1 MKDLKKNNQQLSYV
15 ITDGEFEEKENIFI
29 YHGKEEERTN
39 PSTNEITKENAWG
52 KLLFSNAFRSGKISF
67 DVTFEGINDYSHC
80 GIIFDYKYVDNKEFF
95 YQMIIRN
102 RLGLFG
108 LDYFNGGKWEF
119 KGFGGNNNT
128 LKANQ
133 KYHISLEI
141 QGNILRFFINDVC
154 VYTYSSFISSAS
166 TCGICVSNNTNVII
180 ENVEINP
187 NLATV
192 FSIMKFEKDFDELY
206 TDVIIP
212 KCKEFGYRSVR
223 ADECYTT
230 TAIIQDIIKEISEA
244 SVIIADVTMDNP
256 NVFYELGYAHALK
269 KPTILLADVEKRE
282 KLPFDISGQRVV
294 FYNNSI
300 GGKKDIE
307 KKLEKY
313 FENINSYNNR

>member
-1 MKDLKKNNQQLSYV
+1 MKSLEKSTPNLSYV
-15 ITDGEFEEKENIFI
+15 ITNGDFDENENIFI
-29 YHGKEEERTN
+29 FHGKEEERIN
-39 PSTNEITKENAWG
+39 SSTNETTKENAWG
-52 KLLFSNAFRSGKISF
+52 KLLFSNVFRSGKISL
-67 DVTFEGINDYSHC
+67 DVTFEDINEYSHF
-80 GIIFDYKYVDNKEFF
+80 GIIFDYRYADNKEFF

-102 RLGLFG
+102 RVGFFG

-119 KGFGGNNNT
+119 KGLGGNNNI

-141 QGNILRFFINDVC
+141 QGNMLRFFINDVC

-166 TCGICVSNNTNVII
+166 TCGICVSNNSDVVI
-180 ENVEINP
+180 ENIDINP

-212 KCKEFGYRSVR
+212 KCEEFGYRSVR

-313 FENINSYNNR
+313 FENINSYNNH

>member
-1 MKDLKKNNQQLSYV
+1 MNISYV
-15 ITDGEFEEKENIFI
+15 ITDGEFKENKNKLI
-29 YHGKEEERTN
+29 YCGKQEERLN
-39 PSTNEITKENAWG
+39 INTNETKMENVWG
-52 KLLFSNAFRSGKISF
+52 RVLFSNVFKSGKISF
-67 DVTFEGINDYSHC
+67 DVTFEEANRDSHC
-80 GIIFDYKYVDNKEFF
+80 GIIFDYKHIDNKEFF
-95 YQMIIRN
+95 YQMVIRN
-102 RLGLFG
+102 HTGFFG

-119 KGFGGNNNT
+119 KGFGGKNDSIKT
-128 LKANQ
+128 GQ
-133 KYHISLEI
+133 KYNIALEI
-141 QGNILRFFINDVC
+141 QGNVISFFVNGVHL
-154 VYTYSSFISSAS
+154 YTYSSFIPSAS
-166 TCGICVSNNTNVII
+166 TCGIGISNNANVII
-180 ENVEINP
+180 ENINIQS

-206 TDVIIP
+206 SDVIVP
-212 KCKEFGYRSVR
+212 KCKQFGYRSVR

-230 TAIIQDIIKEISEA
+230 TAIIQDIIKEISDA

-269 KPTILLADVEKRE
+269 KPTILLADVDKRE

-313 FENINSYNNR
+313 FENIDANDRR